1 MQSVRV
7 VVENTICDV
16 KRFKVLNS
24 NKFDSVISFQATLGC
39 ALALHNFTVRSKE
52 NPIWDIPECRAAIV
66 DEYLFG
72 PSIPWKDVNLHIP
85 PNTPDLESQKLS
97 HIGKFIH
104 FLPSVAAAMTKAVEL
119 AGDEGVFFPT
129 VRERG
134 RNLNAGAYL
143 LQLRVQG
150 EDLDNWT
157 VKYTVGA
164 SYSYGKHVG
173 YVQMRRDDAV
183 VAHVCDCFSG

>member
-24 NKFDSVISFQATLGC
+24 NKFDSVNLFQATLSC
-39 ALALHNFTVRSKE
+39 ALGLHNFTVRSKE
-52 NPIWDIPECRAAIV
+52 NPNWDIPERRAAIV

-72 PSIPWKDVNLHIP
+72 PSIPSKDVNLQIP
-85 PNTPDLESQKLS
+85 PNPPDLKSNKLS
-97 HIGKFIH
+97 HIGHFID
-104 FLPSVAAAMTKAVEL
+104 FLPSVAAAMAKAVKL

-134 RNLNAGAYL
+134 KNLNDGAYL
-143 LQLRVQG
+143 LQLKVQG
-150 EDLDNWT
+150 EHLDNWT

-164 SYSYGKHVG
+164 SYSYENYVG
-173 YVQMRRDDAV
+173 YVQMRRDNAV